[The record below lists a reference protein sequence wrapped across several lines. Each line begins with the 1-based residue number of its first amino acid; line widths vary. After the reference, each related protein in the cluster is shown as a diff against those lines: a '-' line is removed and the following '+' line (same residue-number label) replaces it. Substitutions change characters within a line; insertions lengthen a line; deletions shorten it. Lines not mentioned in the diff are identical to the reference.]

1 MADDRIVT
9 VTIKSEYDG
18 KGEVNAKKGLKD
30 VEKQAKQTTENAQA
44 GISATTEKV
53 VLWSQALNILKTAW
67 SLAGKAANW
76 LWESVEMANKNARA
90 VNMLSAA
97 YQNVGYTAEGALK
110 QAKAFASEMQNLTG
124 IADEAFLDAQRLLA
138 NYGVVGAKAQEGIRA
153 AYALSVS
160 QGMSFETALMQIAKA
175 AAGST
180 ASLSRYGIVL
190 GDNVK
195 EGEKFDAVLKQINDK
210 FGASAQAA
218 MGDMTSQVSALKE
231 SWGDLREEIG
241 NYLIPVLQKFVSVSK
256 EAISAL
262 NFLFNK
268 DRTTDQIAYQ
278 KNLERVA
285 QINKEISEQNKRLN
299 SSWYNPQLA
308 QKRIDELNKEKA
320 LLESAMDVQRKR
332 FDKEAQVAKVQ
343 NEQAEKQATQINNAR
358 TLNAAAEERAKK
370 EAVVAQKLKDQL
382 ETFRQNAQQSAN
394 ERKVKFTA
402 EIAGASLSGLSDID
416 NRLEQEHIL
425 QQQLAEVREQA
436 LQEQIARAQTAADTE
451 TEIGQTRIATALE
464 QLEEFNAEQLIL
476 NEEYTQNRLALDTRI
491 EESNKSLYAIQKF
504 LDNQR
509 VKDFSGTMNDLA
521 KLQNSKSKELVAV
534 GKAAGIA
541 QATIDTAQGAIAAYQ
556 SLAHIPYVGTALG
569 IAAAAALTAY
579 GAERIAEI
587 GRVKMAEGGLVKA
600 VTGGVPAVVGEGG
613 SDEAVLPLD
622 NANAMRRIGG
632 AIAEESGAG
641 NVILTQN
648 INIQAGES
656 LIPDITNALRNATVD
671 ALEMANM
678 TVKVGNS
685 QQGLS
690 V

>member
-18 KGEVNAKKGLKD
+18 KGDVNAKKGLKE
-30 VEKQAKQTTENAQA
+30 VAKQAQKTNETSKS
-44 GISATTEKV
+44 GVSATTEKV
-53 VLWSQALNILKTAW
+53 ILWSQALNIVSTAW
-67 SLAGKAANW
+67 KAARGAANW

-160 QGMSFETALMQIAKA
+160 QGMSFESALMQIAKA

-180 ASLSRYGIVL
+180 AALSRYGIVL
-190 GDNVK
+190 GENVK
-195 EGEKFDAVLKQINDK
+195 EGDKFDAVLRQINDK
-210 FGASAQAA
+210 FGASAQAS
-218 MGDMTSQVSALKE
+218 MGDMAAQVGALKE
-231 SWGDLREEIG
+231 SWGDLREELG
-241 NYLIPVLQKFVSVSK
+241 NYLIPALQKVISISK

-262 NFLFNK
+262 NSMFNK
-268 DRTTDQIAYQ
+268 DRTTDQMAYE
-278 KNLERVA
+278 KNLFRIA
-285 QINKEISEQNKRLN
+285 QINKEIAEQNKRLN
-299 SSWYNPQLA
+299 SSWYNPKLA
-308 QKRIDELNKEKA
+308 QQRIDELNKEKA
-320 LLESAMDVQRKR
+320 LLQSAQAEFEKR
-332 FDKEAQVAKVQ
+332 FYKEAQLAKVQ
-343 NEQAEKQATQINNAR
+343 NDQAEKQAQQINNAR
-358 TLNAAAEERAKK
+358 VINKEAEERAKK
-370 EAVVAQKLKDQL
+370 EQEVANKLKDQL
-382 ETFRQNAQQSAN
+382 ETFRQNAQQSSN
-394 ERKVKFTA
+394 ERKIRFTA
-402 EIAGASLSGLSDID
+402 ELAGADLSGLATID
-416 NRLEQEHIL
+416 NRLEEERSM
-425 QQQLAEVREQA
+425 QQQLAEIREQA
-436 LQEQIARAQTAADTE
+436 LQEQITRAQSAADAE
-451 TEIGQTRIATALE
+451 TEIGQERISKALE
-464 QLEEFNAEQLIL
+464 QLEEFNAEQYIL
-476 NEEYTQNRLALDTRI
+476 NEEYAQNRIALDERI
-491 EESNKSLYAIQKF
+491 NESNKAVYEVQKF
-504 LDNQR
+504 LDSQK
-509 VKDFSGTMNDLA
+509 VKDFSTGLNEMS

-556 SLAHIPYVGTALG
+556 AMAHIPYVGPALG

-587 GRVKMAEGGLVKA
+587 GGIKMAEGGLVKA
-600 VTGGVPAVVGEGG
+600 VTGGVPAVIGEGG

-622 NANAMRRIGG
+622 DANAMRRIGG

-641 NVILTQN
+641 VIVN
-648 INIQAGES
+648 INVSASGGVEAILEQLTEAS
-656 LIPDITNALRNATVD
+656 RNGVVQ
-671 ALEMANM
+671 ALEFANLNY
-678 TVKVGNS
+678 KVGAE